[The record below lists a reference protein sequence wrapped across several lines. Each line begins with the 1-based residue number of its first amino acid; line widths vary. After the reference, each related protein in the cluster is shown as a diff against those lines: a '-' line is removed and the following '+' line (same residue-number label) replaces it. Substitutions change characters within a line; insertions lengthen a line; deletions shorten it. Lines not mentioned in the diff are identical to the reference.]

1 MGALPPLFVRAP
13 AKACDMSVSEFCIT
27 LEDTV
32 DRECIANLGTCILNS
47 ALAVTVC
54 VATLLLCSD
63 QPRRVRDALFEEHNS
78 RWILTFAM
86 IAVHLFELAD
96 GALILLRREQPKQ
109 NFHPMLAAGTSI
121 VAVLLGIYYYHKVE
135 RYGRPRR
142 LSVLMFFWPCVVA
155 LKMSKLVILY
165 GKGLGI
171 EHATLEGTWFGLIC
185 YLAMFLVELST
196 FMQKFCSLQAY
207 RCKSELRE
215 EANGGTPEEQ
225 VTYQYSRASLLSK
238 CTFFW
243 LVPLLRQ
250 GYRRPLELADLGFLP
265 EKHTNE
271 NQYRRFNEVYS
282 KEKAKAE
289 AKGAQVSLWCCFLKT
304 YWRTALAGGLIK
316 VIGDVI
322 GLIGPL
328 SISLILEYVDN
339 VTTNKSP
346 TLSADSYPTADE
358 VLSNGY
364 ILSFIIL
371 IATFMQSTFSNN
383 FNHIAIMESVHVRSA
398 LQSLVYLKSLS
409 IASDI
414 DVGMAVNHMSV
425 DSFNV
430 MLLFSMGHYIW
441 AVPVKLII
449 LLVLLYKQLG
459 YSALVG
465 AATIY
470 VLAPLQYWICTKLSE
485 LQKESLSISD
495 KRIKHTSELLQGI
508 KLLKLHGWE
517 KVYANMVKQ
526 IRKEE
531 LAVLKK
537 DAIFVALNTFIT
549 QGSAIL
555 LTLVTFSLY
564 SVIEGRPLT
573 PSQVFSGLALFNQ
586 LTVPLYIIPVVIPI
600 VINAIVSTKRLSE
613 FLSQPEVGTEAPW
626 RKKDDIP
633 KAVVEFHPESGS
645 VLLNIRDTELLDK
658 FLASTGDDS
667 DVFLSDAYSPIDS
680 PAVINMNHAYFT
692 YDTNTKIPILQDM
705 NITVPTGK
713 LTIIIGPV
721 GSGKTTLLAGMLGE
735 LTPYKG
741 TVHWANTTCIAYV
754 PQKPWLLNATLKE
767 NILFGQQYDGRRY
780 HQVIQA
786 CALQPDIDLLPAR
799 DMTEIGERGFNLSGG
814 QRQRIALARAFYSPA
829 KAVILDDPLSALD
842 THVGVHV
849 FEQGIRSLLLRRHRT
864 VVLVTHKQDLLI
876 HASKVI
882 ILEGGKIR
890 CQGNLA
896 EIEKLEP
903 DLTTVLSRSTKREV
917 APGRDN
923 TTKERHKLMRMITKQ
938 SLYLANSGSTQDL
951 RQQPRPVMLS
961 RQLSHDPSSPLPL
974 HDLSNDDASAAPRN
988 SCTPRPTSVGF
999 RFKASVSTDSMHSAS
1014 TGCSNTSSLI
1024 RSPWMRSPPSRLSSR
1039 VSNTAE
1045 NFIEEEEEYE
1055 ENEEKKKGELLANG
1069 TDQIGDDGLTGP
1081 LLGGPD
1087 GEEAQW
1093 KVIEEEDR
1101 EQGKIPCSVYLDY
1114 MRACRLLLVALVCV
1128 LFAANQGAR
1137 LGSDFWLTGWSE
1149 ASRDINVTV
1158 PASQDELAWG
1168 YLMGYLGLSVFCI
1181 VLSLVTNMSAQ
1192 LVSLRSVKV
1201 FHNNMIDN
1209 IVQCPMRF
1217 FDSNPIGRIIN
1228 RFSSDMGVIDK
1239 KLPVTLPVLLRF
1251 LMLCLSAILV
1261 DVCVT
1266 PYFLIVVVFVVA
1278 VYYYIQSFFRHSSR
1292 ELQRLDSITKSPV
1305 FSHFSETL
1313 SGLSTIRAYREES
1326 RFVERMNDHINDNNL
1341 AFIMVNCANC
1351 WLGISLDYLGG
1362 VILFLATVSSLTAA
1376 IMGTTSTSFVGIA
1389 MTYTLLVPIYLNWL
1403 VRQVSNVEMYMSS
1416 VERVNKYCNLPI
1428 ERVSSP
1434 VDVPLDWPSKGEVRF
1449 EKVTMTYEA
1458 GLDPILRNVSVTIAP
1473 GEKVGI
1479 CGRTGSGK
1487 SSLVMSLFKMVPIS
1501 EGKIFVDDIDI
1512 SMVPCDVLR
1521 SRLAIIPQE
1530 PILFSGTIRQNLDP
1544 KRAHTDEELWNVLE
1558 KAHLKEIV
1566 VLYGGLDGEVTEEG
1580 SNFSIGQKQLF
1591 CFARA
1596 LLQPSKVLILDEAT
1610 SSLDANLDNLIQETV
1625 LNEWADSTVLAIAH
1639 RVTGL
1644 LNFDKIIVLEAGHIV
1659 ESGSPAELKQ
1669 KRGSIFMSLLK
1680 EAEQ

>member
-1 MGALPPLFVRAP
+1 
-13 AKACDMSVSEFCIT
+13 
-27 LEDTV
+27 
-32 DRECIANLGTCILNS
+32 
-47 ALAVTVC
+47 
-54 VATLLLCSD
+54 
-63 QPRRVRDALFEEHNS
+63 
-78 RWILTFAM
+78 
-86 IAVHLFELAD
+86 
-96 GALILLRREQPKQ
+96 
-109 NFHPMLAAGTSI
+109 
-121 VAVLLGIYYYHKVE
+121 
-135 RYGRPRR
+135 
-142 LSVLMFFWPCVVA
+142 
-155 LKMSKLVILY
+155 MSKLVILY
-165 GKGLGI
+165 GKDLGI
-171 EHATLEGTWFGLIC
+171 EHATLEATWFGLVF
-185 YLAMFLVELST
+185 YTAMFLVELST
-196 FMQKFCSLQAY
+196 FLQKAY
-207 RCKSELRE
+207 QCKSELRG
-215 EANGGTPEEQ
+215 EANGDDQ
-225 VTYQYSRASLLSK
+225 VTYRYSRASLLSK

-271 NQYRRFNEVYS
+271 NQFQRFNYVYS

-289 AKGAQVSLWCCFLKT
+289 AKGTMVSLWCCYLKT

-322 GLIGPL
+322 GLVGPL
-328 SISLILEYVDN
+328 SISLILEYVDD
-339 VTTNKSP
+339 VTTNKSSNS
-346 TLSADSYPTADE
+346 SADLYPTAGE

-383 FNHIAIMESVHVRSA
+383 FNHMAIMESVHVRSA

-409 IASDI
+409 LASDI

-441 AVPVKLII
+441 AVPVKLTI

-517 KVYANMVKQ
+517 RVYANMVKQ
-526 IRKEE
+526 IRREE
-531 LAVLKK
+531 LAVLRM

-573 PSQVFSGLALFNQ
+573 PAQVFSGLALFNQ

-626 RKKDDIP
+626 RKKDDTP

-645 VLLNIRDTELLDK
+645 VLLNIRDSELLDK

-692 YDTNTKIPILQDM
+692 YDNNTKIPILQDM

-741 TVHWANTTCIAYV
+741 SVHWANTTCIAYV
-754 PQKPWLLNATLKE
+754 PQKPWLLNATFKE

-842 THVGVHV
+842 THVGMHV

-903 DLTTVLSRSTKREV
+903 DLATVLSCSTKREV
-917 APGRDN
+917 PSSRDN

-938 SLYLANSGSTQDL
+938 SLYLPNSGSTQDL
-951 RQQPRPVMLS
+951 RQQPRPVTLS

-974 HDLSNDDASAAPRN
+974 HDLSNDDTSAALRS

-1014 TGCSNTSSLI
+1014 TGVSNSSSLV
-1024 RSPWMRSPPSRLSSR
+1024 RNPWMRSPPSRLSSR

-1055 ENEEKKKGELLANG
+1055 ESEGKKEGLLANG
-1069 TDQIGDDGLTGP
+1069 TGQLGDDGITGP

-1087 GEEAQW
+1087 SLPLAEEAQW
-1093 KVIEEEDR
+1093 KVIEDEDR

-1114 MRACRLLLVALVCV
+1114 MRSCRLLLVALVCV

-1158 PASQDELAWG
+1158 PASKDELAWS

-1181 VLSLVTNMSAQ
+1181 VLSLVTNISAQ

-1239 KLPVTLPVLLRF
+1239 KLPVTIPVLLRF

-1266 PYFLIVVVFVVA
+1266 PYFSIVVVLVVA

-1313 SGLSTIRAYREES
+1313 SGLSTIRAYREEG
-1326 RFVERMNDHINDNNL
+1326 RFVERMNEHINDNNL

-1351 WLGISLDYLGG
+1351 WLGVSLDYLGG
-1362 VILFLATVSSLTAA
+1362 VILFLATISSLTAA

-1416 VERVNKYCNLPI
+1416 VERVNKYCHLPI
-1428 ERVSSP
+1428 EQVPSP
-1434 VDVPLDWPSKGEVRF
+1434 VEVPLDWPSKGEVRF

-1458 GLDPILRNVSVTIAP
+1458 GLDPILRNVSVTFAP

-1487 SSLVMSLFKMVPIS
+1487 SSLVMGLFKMVPVC

-1512 SMVPCDVLR
+1512 SLVPCDVLR

-1544 KRAHTDEELWNVLE
+1544 KRVHTDEELWNVLE

-1566 VLYGGLDGEVTEEG
+1566 ALYGGLDGEVHEEG

-1610 SSLDANLDNLIQETV
+1610 SSLDVKLDNLIQETV
-1625 LNEWADSTVLAIAH
+1625 LNEWANSTVLAIAH

-1644 LNFDKIIVLEAGHIV
+1644 LNFDKIVVLEAGHIV

>member
-1 MGALPPLFVRAP
+1 
-13 AKACDMSVSEFCIT
+13 MSVSDFCIT
-27 LEDTV
+27 LDDTV
-32 DRECIANLGTCILNS
+32 DRECVANLGTCILNS
-47 ALAVTVC
+47 ALVVTVC
-54 VATLLLCSD
+54 VATFLLCSD
-63 QPRRVRDALFEEHNS
+63 QNRRVRRTLFEEHNS
-78 RWILTFAM
+78 RWILTFVI

-96 GALILLRREQPKQ
+96 GVLILLRRERLKQ
-109 NFHPMLAAGTSI
+109 NVHFVLSAVTSL
-121 VAVLLGIYYYHKVE
+121 VAVVLAIYYFHKVE
-135 RYGRPRR
+135 KYGKLRR
-142 LSVLMFFWPCVVA
+142 LSVLLFFWPCVVA

-165 GKGLGI
+165 GKGLSI
-171 EHATLEGTWFGLIC
+171 EHATLQGTWLGLIF
-185 YLAMFLVELST
+185 YLTMFVVELLT
-196 FMQKFCSLQAY
+196 FTHKTY
-207 RCKSELRE
+207 YCKSEFKE
-215 EANGGTPEEQ
+215 EPRDLSDNSQ
-225 VTYQYSRASLLSK
+225 VTYKYSSASLLSK
-238 CTFFW
+238 CTFHW
-243 LVPLLRQ
+243 LVPLLRL
-250 GYRRPLELADLGFLP
+250 GYRRPLELADLGSLP

-271 NQYRRFNEVYS
+271 NQYRRFNDVYS

-289 AKGAQVSLWCCFLKT
+289 EKGTNVSLWCCFLKT
-304 YWRTALAGGLIK
+304 YWRTALAGGFIK
-316 VIGDVI
+316 VLGDVV
-322 GLIGPL
+322 GLVGPI
-328 SISLILEYVDN
+328 SISLILQYVDD
-339 VTTNKSP
+339 VTTSSGP
-346 TLSADSYPTADE
+346 TVSADSYPTAYE
-358 VLSNGY
+358 VLGNGY
-364 ILSFIIL
+364 ILSVVIL
-371 IATFMQSTFSNN
+371 LATFLQSTFSNN
-383 FNHIAIMESVHVRSA
+383 FNHMAIMESVHVRSA
-398 LQSLVYLKSLS
+398 LQSLVYLKSLA
-409 IASDI
+409 IASDV

-449 LLVLLYKQLG
+449 LLALLYKQLG

-470 VLAPLQYWICTKLSE
+470 ILAPLQYWVCTKLSE
-485 LQKESLSISD
+485 LQKESLTISD

-531 LAVLKK
+531 LAVLRK

-600 VINAIVSTKRLSE
+600 VINSIVSTKRLSE
-613 FLSQPEVGTEAPW
+613 FLNQPEVGSDAPW
-626 RKKDDIP
+626 RKKEDTP
-633 KAVVEFHPESGS
+633 KATVEFIPESGS
-645 VLLNIRDTELLDK
+645 VLLNIRDSELLEK
-658 FLASTGDDS
+658 FLGSAEDS
-667 DVFLSDAYSPIDS
+667 DVFLSEAYSPIDS
-680 PAVINMNHAYFT
+680 PSVINMNHAYFT
-692 YDTNTKIPILQDM
+692 YDMNTKIPILQDM
-705 NITVPTGK
+705 NFTVPTGK

-721 GSGKTTLLAGMLGE
+721 GSGKTTLLSGMLGE

-741 TVHWANTTCIAYV
+741 TVQWANTSCIAYV

-814 QRQRIALARAFYSPA
+814 QRQRIALARAFYSSA
-829 KAVILDDPLSALD
+829 KTVILDDPLSALD
-842 THVGVHV
+842 THVGMHV
-849 FEQGIRSLLLRRHRT
+849 FEQGVRNLLLRRHRT
-864 VVLVTHKQDLLI
+864 VVLVTHKQELLI
-876 HASKVI
+876 HASKVV

-903 DLTTVLSRSTKREV
+903 DLATVLSRSTKKEV
-917 APGRDN
+917 PSTRDN

-938 SLYLANSGSTQDL
+938 SLYLANSGSTQDV
-951 RQQPRPVMLS
+951 RPQPRPVTLS

-974 HDLSNDDASAAPRN
+974 HDLSNDEAGTAPRGA
-988 SCTPRPTSVGF
+988 CTPRPNSVGF
-999 RFKASVSTDSMHSAS
+999 RFRTSASTDSMHSTS
-1014 TGCSNTSSLI
+1014 TAGSNTSSLI
-1024 RSPWMRSPPSRLSSR
+1024 RGAWMRSPPSRLSSR

-1045 NFIEEEEEYE
+1045 NFIEEEEEE
-1055 ENEEKKKGELLANG
+1055 EDHEGKKKEMLLANG
-1069 TDQIGDDGLTGP
+1069 TDQPGEDGATGP
-1081 LLGGPD
+1081 LLSGPD
-1087 GEEAQW
+1087 SLALVEEAQW
-1093 KVIEEEDR
+1093 KVIEDEDR
-1101 EQGKIPCSVYLDY
+1101 EQGKIPCSVYTAY
-1114 MRACRLLLVALVCV
+1114 MRSCRFVLAALVCV
-1128 LFAANQGAR
+1128 LFAANQGAK

-1149 ASRDINVTV
+1149 ASRDINATV
-1158 PASQDELAWG
+1158 PATQDELAWS
-1168 YLMGYLGLSVFCI
+1168 YLMGYLGLSLFCI

-1201 FHNNMIDN
+1201 FHNSMIDN

-1217 FDSNPIGRIIN
+1217 FDANPIGRIIN

-1251 LMLCLSAILV
+1251 LMLCISAILV
-1261 DVCVT
+1261 DVFVT
-1266 PYFLIVVVFVVA
+1266 PYFLLVVVFVVA
-1278 VYYYIQSFFRHSSR
+1278 AYYYIQSFFRHSSR

-1313 SGLSTIRAYREES
+1313 AGLSTIRAFREEH
-1326 RFVERMNDHINDNNL
+1326 RFVEKMNEHINDNNL

-1362 VILFLATVSSLTAA
+1362 VILFLATVSSVTAA
-1376 IMGTTSTSFVGIA
+1376 ITGTASTSFVGIA

-1416 VERVNKYCNLPI
+1416 VERVTKYCQLPI
-1428 ERVSSP
+1428 ERIPSP
-1434 VDVPLDWPSKGEVRF
+1434 LQVPVDWPSKGEVRF

-1458 GLDPILRNVSVTIAP
+1458 GLDPILRNISVTFAP

-1487 SSLVMSLFKMVPIS
+1487 SSLVMGLFKMVPIS
-1501 EGKIFVDDIDI
+1501 EGKIFVDNIDI
-1512 SMVPCDVLR
+1512 SLVPYDVLR
-1521 SRLAIIPQE
+1521 SRLSIIPQE
-1530 PILFSGTIRQNLDP
+1530 PVLFSGTIRQNLDP
-1544 KRAHTDEELWNVLE
+1544 KRVHTDKQLWNVLE

-1566 VLYGGLDGEVTEEG
+1566 ILAGGLDGEVSEEG
-1580 SNFSIGQKQLF
+1580 ANFSSGQKQLF

-1596 LLQPSKVLILDEAT
+1596 LLQPSKVLVLDEAT
-1610 SSLDANLDNLIQETV
+1610 SSLDANLDSLIQETV

-1644 LNFDKIIVLEAGHIV
+1644 LNFDRVIVLEAGQIV

-1669 KRGSIFMSLLK
+1669 RRGSIFMSLLK

>member
-1 MGALPPLFVRAP
+1 
-13 AKACDMSVSEFCIT
+13 
-27 LEDTV
+27 
-32 DRECIANLGTCILNS
+32 
-47 ALAVTVC
+47 
-54 VATLLLCSD
+54 
-63 QPRRVRDALFEEHNS
+63 
-78 RWILTFAM
+78 
-86 IAVHLFELAD
+86 
-96 GALILLRREQPKQ
+96 
-109 NFHPMLAAGTSI
+109 
-121 VAVLLGIYYYHKVE
+121 
-135 RYGRPRR
+135 
-142 LSVLMFFWPCVVA
+142 
-155 LKMSKLVILY
+155 MSKLVILY
-165 GKGLGI
+165 GKDLGI
-171 EHATLEGTWFGLIC
+171 EHATLEATWFGLVFYTC
-185 YLAMFLVELST
+185 NVPCRAVDFLAEGSTSANRSSEGKPTETTKSPTDTAVHRCSPSAHSFGWCLSCDKAT
-196 FMQKFCSLQAY
+196 
-207 RCKSELRE
+207 
-215 EANGGTPEEQ
+215 
-225 VTYQYSRASLLSK
+225 V
-238 CTFFW
+238 
-243 LVPLLRQ
+243 V
-250 GYRRPLELADLGFLP
+250 PLELADLGFLP

-271 NQYRRFNEVYS
+271 NQFQRFNYVYS
-282 KEKAKAE
+282 KEKVKAE
-289 AKGAQVSLWCCFLKT
+289 AKGTMVSLWCCYLKT

-322 GLIGPL
+322 GLVGPL
-328 SISLILEYVDN
+328 SISLILEYVDD
-339 VTTNKSP
+339 VTTNKSSNS
-346 TLSADSYPTADE
+346 SADLYPTAGE

-383 FNHIAIMESVHVRSA
+383 FNHMAIMESVHVRSA

-409 IASDI
+409 LASDI

-441 AVPVKLII
+441 AVPVKLTI

-517 KVYANMVKQ
+517 RVYANMVKQ
-526 IRKEE
+526 IRREE
-531 LAVLKK
+531 LAVLRK

-573 PSQVFSGLALFNQ
+573 PAQVFSGLALFNQ

-626 RKKDDIP
+626 RKKDDTP

-645 VLLNIRDTELLDK
+645 VLLNIRDSELLDK

-692 YDTNTKIPILQDM
+692 YDNNTKIPILQDV

-741 TVHWANTTCIAYV
+741 SVHWA
-754 PQKPWLLNATLKE
+754 K
-767 NILFGQQYDGRRY
+767 Y

-842 THVGVHV
+842 THVGMHV

-903 DLTTVLSRSTKREV
+903 DLATVLSCSTKREV
-917 APGRDN
+917 PSSRDN

-938 SLYLANSGSTQDL
+938 SLYLPNSGSTQDL
-951 RQQPRPVMLS
+951 RQQPRPVTLS

-974 HDLSNDDASAAPRN
+974 HDLSNDDTSAAPRS

-1014 TGCSNTSSLI
+1014 TGVSNSSSLV
-1024 RSPWMRSPPSRLSSR
+1024 RNPWMRSPPSRLSSR

-1055 ENEEKKKGELLANG
+1055 ESEGKKEGLLANG
-1069 TDQIGDDGLTGP
+1069 TGQLGDDGITGP

-1087 GEEAQW
+1087 SLALAEEAQW
-1093 KVIEEEDR
+1093 KVIEDEDR

-1114 MRACRLLLVALVCV
+1114 MRSCRLLLVALVCV

-1158 PASQDELAWG
+1158 PASKDELAWS

-1181 VLSLVTNMSAQ
+1181 VLSLVTNISAQ

-1239 KLPVTLPVLLRF
+1239 KLPVTIPVLLRF

-1266 PYFLIVVVFVVA
+1266 PYFSIVVVLVVA

-1313 SGLSTIRAYREES
+1313 SGLSTIRAYREEG
-1326 RFVERMNDHINDNNL
+1326 RFVERMNEHINDNNL

-1351 WLGISLDYLGG
+1351 WLGVSLDYLGG
-1362 VILFLATVSSLTAA
+1362 VILFLATISSLTAA

-1416 VERVNKYCNLPI
+1416 VERVNKYCHLPI
-1428 ERVSSP
+1428 EQVPSP
-1434 VDVPLDWPSKGEVRF
+1434 VEVPLDWPSKGEVRF

-1458 GLDPILRNVSVTIAP
+1458 GLDPILRNVSVTFAP

-1487 SSLVMSLFKMVPIS
+1487 SSLVMGLFKMVPVC

-1512 SMVPCDVLR
+1512 SLVPCDVLR

-1544 KRAHTDEELWNVLE
+1544 KRVHTDEELWNVLE

-1566 VLYGGLDGEVTEEG
+1566 ALYGGLDGEVHEEG

-1610 SSLDANLDNLIQETV
+1610 SSLDVKLDNLIQETV
-1625 LNEWADSTVLAIAH
+1625 LNEWANSTVLAIAH

-1644 LNFDKIIVLEAGHIV
+1644 LNFDKIVVLEAGHIV

>member
-1 MGALPPLFVRAP
+1 
-13 AKACDMSVSEFCIT
+13 MSVSDFCIT
-27 LEDTV
+27 LDDTV
-32 DRECIANLGTCILNS
+32 DRECIANLGTCILNA
-47 ALAVTVC
+47 ALALTVC
-54 VATLLLCSD
+54 VATFLLCSD
-63 QPRRVRDALFEEHNS
+63 RPRRARDALFEEHNS
-78 RWILTFAM
+78 RWVLTFAV

-96 GALILLRREQPKQ
+96 GALILLRREQPRQ

-121 VAVLLGIYYYHKVE
+121 VAVVLGIYYYHKVE
-135 RYGRPRR
+135 KYGRPRR
-142 LSVLMFFWPCVVA
+142 LSVLLIFWSCVVA

-165 GKGLGI
+165 GKDLGI
-171 EHATLEGTWFGLIC
+171 EHATLEATWFGLVFYI
-185 YLAMFLVELST
+185 AMFLVELST
-196 FMQKFCSLQAY
+196 FLQKAY
-207 RCKSELRE
+207 QCKSELRG
-215 EANGGTPEEQ
+215 EANGDDQ
-225 VTYQYSRASLLSK
+225 VTYRYSRASLLSK

-271 NQYRRFNEVYS
+271 NQFQRFNYVYS

-289 AKGAQVSLWCCFLKT
+289 AKGTMVSLWCCYLKT

-322 GLIGPL
+322 GLVGPL
-328 SISLILEYVDN
+328 SISLILEYVDD
-339 VTTNKSP
+339 VTTNKSSNS
-346 TLSADSYPTADE
+346 SADLYPTAGE

-383 FNHIAIMESVHVRSA
+383 FNHMAIMESVHVRSA

-409 IASDI
+409 LASDI

-441 AVPVKLII
+441 AVPVKLTI

-517 KVYANMVKQ
+517 RVYANMVKQ
-526 IRKEE
+526 IRREE
-531 LAVLKK
+531 LAVLRK

-573 PSQVFSGLALFNQ
+573 PAQVFSGLALFNQ

-626 RKKDDIP
+626 RKKDDTP

-645 VLLNIRDTELLDK
+645 VLLNIRDSELLDK

-692 YDTNTKIPILQDM
+692 YDNNTKIPILQDV

-741 TVHWANTTCIAYV
+741 SVHWANTTCIAYV

-842 THVGVHV
+842 THVGMHV

-903 DLTTVLSRSTKREV
+903 DLATVLSCSTKREV
-917 APGRDN
+917 PSSRDN

-938 SLYLANSGSTQDL
+938 SLYLPNSGSTQDL
-951 RQQPRPVMLS
+951 RQQPRPVTLS

-974 HDLSNDDASAAPRN
+974 HDLSNDDTSAAPRS

-1014 TGCSNTSSLI
+1014 TGVSNSSSLV
-1024 RSPWMRSPPSRLSSR
+1024 RNPWMRSPPSRLSSR

-1055 ENEEKKKGELLANG
+1055 ESEGKKEGLLANG
-1069 TDQIGDDGLTGP
+1069 TGQLGDDGITGP

-1087 GEEAQW
+1087 SLALAEEAQW
-1093 KVIEEEDR
+1093 KVIEDEDR

-1114 MRACRLLLVALVCV
+1114 MKSCRLLLVALVCV

-1158 PASQDELAWG
+1158 PASKDELAWS

-1181 VLSLVTNMSAQ
+1181 VLSLVTNISAQ

-1239 KLPVTLPVLLRF
+1239 KLPVTIPVLLRF

-1266 PYFLIVVVFVVA
+1266 PYFSIVVVLVVA

-1313 SGLSTIRAYREES
+1313 SGLSTIRAYREEG
-1326 RFVERMNDHINDNNL
+1326 RFVERMNEHINDNNL

-1351 WLGISLDYLGG
+1351 WLGVSLDYLGG
-1362 VILFLATVSSLTAA
+1362 VILFLATISSLTAA

-1416 VERVNKYCNLPI
+1416 VERVNKYCHLPI
-1428 ERVSSP
+1428 EQVPSP
-1434 VDVPLDWPSKGEVRF
+1434 VEVPLDWPSKGEVRF

-1458 GLDPILRNVSVTIAP
+1458 GLDPILRNVSVTFAP

-1487 SSLVMSLFKMVPIS
+1487 SSLVMGLFKMVPVC

-1512 SMVPCDVLR
+1512 SLVPCDVLR

-1544 KRAHTDEELWNVLE
+1544 KRVHTDEELWNVLE

-1566 VLYGGLDGEVTEEG
+1566 ALYGGLDGEVHEEG

-1610 SSLDANLDNLIQETV
+1610 SSLDVKLDNLIQETV
-1625 LNEWADSTVLAIAH
+1625 LNEWANSTVLAIAH

-1644 LNFDKIIVLEAGHIV
+1644 LNFDKIVVLEAGHIV

>member
-1 MGALPPLFVRAP
+1 
-13 AKACDMSVSEFCIT
+13 MSVSEFCIT

-121 VAVLLGIYYYHKVE
+121 VAVVLGIYYYHKVE
-135 RYGRPRR
+135 KYGRPRR

-165 GKGLGI
+165 GKDS
-171 EHATLEGTWFGLIC
+171 A
-185 YLAMFLVELST
+185 SS
-196 FMQKFCSLQAY
+196 MQL
-207 RCKSELRE
+207 
-215 EANGGTPEEQ
+215 
-225 VTYQYSRASLLSK
+225 
-238 CTFFW
+238 W
-243 LVPLLRQ
+243 
-250 GYRRPLELADLGFLP
+250 
-265 EKHTNE
+265 
-271 NQYRRFNEVYS
+271 
-282 KEKAKAE
+282 KAP
-289 AKGAQVSLWCCFLKT
+289 
-304 YWRTALAGGLIK
+304 
-316 VIGDVI
+316 
-322 GLIGPL
+322 GPL

-346 TLSADSYPTADE
+346 TL
-358 VLSNGY
+358 
-364 ILSFIIL
+364 
-371 IATFMQSTFSNN
+371 
-383 FNHIAIMESVHVRSA
+383 
-398 LQSLVYLKSLS
+398 SLVYLKSLS

-842 THVGVHV
+842 THVGMHV

-917 APGRDN
+917 PPGRDN

-1351 WLGISLDYLGG
+1351 WLGVSLDYLGG

-1487 SSLVMSLFKMVPIS
+1487 SSLVMSLFKMVPVS

>member
-1 MGALPPLFVRAP
+1 
-13 AKACDMSVSEFCIT
+13 MSVSDFCIT

-32 DRECIANLGTCILNS
+32 DRECIANLGTCILNA
-47 ALAVTVC
+47 ALALTVC
-54 VATLLLCSD
+54 VATILLCSD

-109 NFHPMLAAGTSI
+109 NFHPMLGAGTSI
-121 VAVLLGIYYYHKVE
+121 VAVVLGIYYYHKVE
-135 RYGRPRR
+135 KYGRPKR
-142 LSVLMFFWPCVVA
+142 LSVLLFFWPCVVA

-171 EHATLEGTWFGLIC
+171 EHATLEATWFGLVC

-196 FMQKFCSLQAY
+196 FMQKFCSSQAY
-207 RCKSELRE
+207 QCKSELRG
-215 EANGGTPEEQ
+215 EANGDGQ
-225 VTYQYSRASLLSK
+225 VTYQYSCASLLSK

-271 NQYRRFNEVYS
+271 NQYQRFNEVYS
-282 KEKAKAE
+282 KEKVKAE
-289 AKGAQVSLWCCFLKT
+289 TKGTNVSLWCCFLKT

-322 GLIGPL
+322 GLVGPL
-328 SISLILEYVDN
+328 SISLILEYVDD
-339 VTTNKSP
+339 VTTNKSSN
-346 TLSADSYPTADE
+346 LSADSYPTAGE

-383 FNHIAIMESVHVRSA
+383 FNHMAIMESVHVRSA

-517 KVYANMVKQ
+517 RVYANMVKQ

-531 LAVLKK
+531 LEVLRK

-626 RKKDDIP
+626 RKKDDTP

-645 VLLNIRDTELLDK
+645 VLLNIRDSELLDK
-658 FLASTGDDS
+658 FLASAGDDS

-713 LTIIIGPV
+713 LTIIVGPV

-780 HQVIQA
+780 V
-786 CALQPDIDLLPAR
+786 
-799 DMTEIGERGFNLSGG
+799 
-814 QRQRIALARAFYSPA
+814 
-829 KAVILDDPLSALD
+829 
-842 THVGVHV
+842 
-849 FEQGIRSLLLRRHRT
+849 T
-864 VVLVTHKQDLLI
+864 VVLIMRTRQKTEVR
-876 HASKVI
+876 
-882 ILEGGKIR
+882 GKI
-890 CQGNLA
+890 
-896 EIEKLEP
+896 
-903 DLTTVLSRSTKREV
+903 EV
-917 APGRDN
+917 
-923 TTKERHKLMRMITKQ
+923 
-938 SLYLANSGSTQDL
+938 
-951 RQQPRPVMLS
+951 
-961 RQLSHDPSSPLPL
+961 
-974 HDLSNDDASAAPRN
+974 
-988 SCTPRPTSVGF
+988 
-999 RFKASVSTDSMHSAS
+999 
-1014 TGCSNTSSLI
+1014 
-1024 RSPWMRSPPSRLSSR
+1024 
-1039 VSNTAE
+1039 
-1045 NFIEEEEEYE
+1045 
-1055 ENEEKKKGELLANG
+1055 
-1069 TDQIGDDGLTGP
+1069 
-1081 LLGGPD
+1081 
-1087 GEEAQW
+1087 
-1093 KVIEEEDR
+1093 
-1101 EQGKIPCSVYLDY
+1101 
-1114 MRACRLLLVALVCV
+1114 
-1128 LFAANQGAR
+1128 
-1137 LGSDFWLTGWSE
+1137 
-1149 ASRDINVTV
+1149 
-1158 PASQDELAWG
+1158 
-1168 YLMGYLGLSVFCI
+1168 
-1181 VLSLVTNMSAQ
+1181 
-1192 LVSLRSVKV
+1192 
-1201 FHNNMIDN
+1201 
-1209 IVQCPMRF
+1209 
-1217 FDSNPIGRIIN
+1217 
-1228 RFSSDMGVIDK
+1228 
-1239 KLPVTLPVLLRF
+1239 
-1251 LMLCLSAILV
+1251 
-1261 DVCVT
+1261 
-1266 PYFLIVVVFVVA
+1266 
-1278 VYYYIQSFFRHSSR
+1278 
-1292 ELQRLDSITKSPV
+1292 
-1305 FSHFSETL
+1305 
-1313 SGLSTIRAYREES
+1313 
-1326 RFVERMNDHINDNNL
+1326 
-1341 AFIMVNCANC
+1341 
-1351 WLGISLDYLGG
+1351 
-1362 VILFLATVSSLTAA
+1362 
-1376 IMGTTSTSFVGIA
+1376 
-1389 MTYTLLVPIYLNWL
+1389 
-1403 VRQVSNVEMYMSS
+1403 
-1416 VERVNKYCNLPI
+1416 
-1428 ERVSSP
+1428 
-1434 VDVPLDWPSKGEVRF
+1434 
-1449 EKVTMTYEA
+1449 
-1458 GLDPILRNVSVTIAP
+1458 
-1473 GEKVGI
+1473 
-1479 CGRTGSGK
+1479 
-1487 SSLVMSLFKMVPIS
+1487 
-1501 EGKIFVDDIDI
+1501 
-1512 SMVPCDVLR
+1512 
-1521 SRLAIIPQE
+1521 
-1530 PILFSGTIRQNLDP
+1530 
-1544 KRAHTDEELWNVLE
+1544 
-1558 KAHLKEIV
+1558 
-1566 VLYGGLDGEVTEEG
+1566 
-1580 SNFSIGQKQLF
+1580 
-1591 CFARA
+1591 
-1596 LLQPSKVLILDEAT
+1596 
-1610 SSLDANLDNLIQETV
+1610 
-1625 LNEWADSTVLAIAH
+1625 
-1639 RVTGL
+1639 
-1644 LNFDKIIVLEAGHIV
+1644 
-1659 ESGSPAELKQ
+1659 
-1669 KRGSIFMSLLK
+1669 
-1680 EAEQ
+1680 

>member
-1 MGALPPLFVRAP
+1 
-13 AKACDMSVSEFCIT
+13 MSVSDFCIK
-27 LEDTV
+27 LDDTV
-32 DRECIANLGTCILNS
+32 DRECIANLGACILNS
-47 ALAVTVC
+47 ALVVTVC
-54 VATLLLCSD
+54 VATFLLCSD
-63 QPRRVRDALFEEHNS
+63 QSRRVRGNLFEEHNS
-78 RWILTFAM
+78 RWILTFCL

-96 GALILLRREQPKQ
+96 GVLILLRREQLRQ
-109 NFHPMLAAGTSI
+109 NVHAVLCPATSV
-121 VAVLLGIYYYHKVE
+121 VAVALAIYFYHKVE
-135 RYGRPRR
+135 KHGKARR
-142 LSVLMFFWPCVVA
+142 LSVLLFFWPCVVA

-165 GKGLGI
+165 GKGLSI
-171 EHATLEGTWFGLIC
+171 RHATLEGTWLGLVF
-185 YLAMFLVELST
+185 YLIMFVVELST
-196 FMQKFCSLQAY
+196 FMQKFCLLQAY
-207 RCKSELRE
+207 WRRSEVKMRGP
-215 EANGGTPEEQ
+215 NGVPNNDQ
-225 VTYQYSRASLLSK
+225 VTYRYSSASLLSK
-238 CTFFW
+238 CTFHW
-243 LVPLLRQ
+243 LVPLLRL
-250 GYRRPLELADLGFLP
+250 GYSRPLELADLGYLP

-282 KEKAKAE
+282 KEKSKAE
-289 AKGAQVSLWCCFLKT
+289 AKGSRVSLWCCFLKT

-316 VIGDVI
+316 VVGDII
-322 GLIGPL
+322 GLMGPL
-328 SISLILEYVDN
+328 SISLILEYVDRVAAGSYSSVN
-339 VTTNKSP
+339 
-346 TLSADSYPTADE
+346 ADPYPTVDD

-364 ILSFIIL
+364 IISFVIL
-371 IATFMQSTFSNN
+371 IATFMQSIFSNN
-383 FNHIAIMESVHVRSA
+383 FNHMAIMESVHVRSA
-398 LQSLVYLKSLS
+398 LQSLVYLKSLVL
-409 IASDI
+409 ASDV

-470 VLAPLQYWICTKLSE
+470 VLAPLQYWVCTKLSK
-485 LQKESLSISD
+485 LQKEALSISD

-531 LAVLKK
+531 LVVLKK

-555 LTLVTFSLY
+555 LTLVTFSIY
-564 SVIEGRPLT
+564 SVVEGRPLT

-586 LTVPLYIIPVVIPI
+586 LTVPLYIIPFVIPI
-600 VINAIVSTKRLSE
+600 VINAVVSTKRLSE
-613 FLSQPEVGTEAPW
+613 FLSQPEVGSEAPW
-626 RKKDDIP
+626 RKKEDTP
-633 KAVVEFHPESGS
+633 KATVEFIPESGS
-645 VLLNIRDTELLDK
+645 VLLNIRDSEVLDK
-658 FLASTGDDS
+658 FFMSAGDDS

-680 PAVINMNHAYFT
+680 PAVISMNHAYFT
-692 YDTNTKIPILQDM
+692 YDVTTKIPILQDM
-705 NITVPTGK
+705 NFTVPTGK
-713 LTIIIGPV
+713 LTVIIGPV
-721 GSGKTTLLAGMLGE
+721 GSGKTTLLSGMLGE

-741 TVHWANTTCIAYV
+741 SVHWANIRCIAYV
-754 PQKPWLLNATLKE
+754 PQKAWLLNATLKE

-799 DMTEIGERGFNLSGG
+799 DMTEIGERGVNLSGG
-814 QRQRIALARAFYSPA
+814 QRQRIALARAIYSCA
-829 KAVILDDPLSALD
+829 KTVILDDPLSALD
-842 THVGVHV
+842 THVGMHV

-864 VVLVTHKQDLLI
+864 VVLVTHKQELLI

-882 ILEGGKIR
+882 ILEGGKVR

-903 DLTTVLSRSTKREV
+903 DLASVLSRSTKRE
-917 APGRDN
+917 AARDN
-923 TTKERHKLMRMITKQ
+923 TTRERHRLMRMITKQ
-938 SLYLANSGSTQDL
+938 SLYLANAGSTQDV
-951 RQQPRPVMLS
+951 RTPQPRPVTLS

-974 HDLSNDDASAAPRN
+974 HDWGDDEAGTTPRGAS
-988 SCTPRPTSVGF
+988 TPRPTSVGF
-999 RFKASVSTDSMHSAS
+999 RFHTSASTDSMHSAS
-1014 TGCSNTSSLI
+1014 TTGSNTPSSLL
-1024 RSPWMRSPPSRLSSR
+1024 RGSWMRCPPSRLNSR

-1045 NFIEEEEEYE
+1045 NFIEEVDEDEDGK
-1055 ENEEKKKGELLANG
+1055 EKKSELPFANG
-1069 TDQIGDDGLTGP
+1069 GDQFGGDDGATGP
-1081 LLGGPD
+1081 LLRVPD
-1087 GEEAQW
+1087 TSAVIAEAQW
-1093 KVIEEEDR
+1093 KLIEEEDR
-1101 EQGKIPCSVYLDY
+1101 QQGQVAWSVYAAY
-1114 MRACRLLLVALVCV
+1114 VRSCRFPLVALVCG

-1149 ASRDINVTV
+1149 ASRDVNATAPLTATQADV
-1158 PASQDELAWG
+1158 AWS
-1168 YLMGYLGLSVFCI
+1168 YLMGYLGLSLFCI

-1201 FHNNMIDN
+1201 FHNDMIDN
-1209 IVQCPMRF
+1209 VVQCPMRF
-1217 FDSNPIGRIIN
+1217 FDANPIGRIIN

-1266 PYFLIVVVFVVA
+1266 PYFLLVVVFVVA
-1278 VYYYIQSFFRHSSR
+1278 AYYYIQSFFRHSSR

-1313 SGLSTIRAYREES
+1313 AGLSTIRAFTEES
-1326 RFVERMNDHINDNNL
+1326 RFVEKMNDHINDNNL

-1351 WLGISLDYLGG
+1351 WLGISLDFLGG

-1376 IMGTTSTSFVGIA
+1376 IMGATSTSFVGIA

-1416 VERVNKYCNLPI
+1416 VERVSKYCQLPI
-1428 ERVSSP
+1428 ERVPSP
-1434 VDVPLDWPSKGEVRF
+1434 AEVPLDWPSKGEVRF
-1449 EKVTMTYEA
+1449 EKVTMAYEA
-1458 GLDPILRNVSVTIAP
+1458 GLDPILRNISVTFAP

-1487 SSLVMSLFKMVPIS
+1487 SSLVMGLFKMVPIS
-1501 EGKIFVDDIDI
+1501 EGTIFVDGIDI
-1512 SMVPCDVLR
+1512 SQVPYEELR

-1530 PILFSGTIRQNLDP
+1530 PVLFSGTIRQNLDP
-1544 KRAHTDEELWNVLE
+1544 KRMHSDEQLWSVLE

-1566 VLYGGLDGEVTEEG
+1566 ILYGGLDGEVHEEG
-1580 SNFSIGQKQLF
+1580 SNFSLGQKQLF

-1596 LLQPSKVLILDEAT
+1596 LLQPSKVLVLDEAT
-1610 SSLDANLDNLIQETV
+1610 SSLDASLDTLIQEIV
-1625 LNEWADSTVLAIAH
+1625 LNEWAGSTVLAIAH

-1644 LNFDKIIVLEAGHIV
+1644 LNFDRIIVLEAGQIV

-1669 KRGSIFMSLLK
+1669 RRGSIFMSLLK

>member
-1 MGALPPLFVRAP
+1 
-13 AKACDMSVSEFCIT
+13 MSVSDFCIT

-32 DRECIANLGTCILNS
+32 DRECIANLGTCILNA
-47 ALAVTVC
+47 ALALTVC
-54 VATLLLCSD
+54 VATFLLCSD

-109 NFHPMLAAGTSI
+109 NFHPMLGAGTSI
-121 VAVLLGIYYYHKVE
+121 VAAVLGIYYYHKVE
-135 RYGRPRR
+135 KYGRPRR
-142 LSVLMFFWPCVVA
+142 LSVLLFFWPCVVA

-171 EHATLEGTWFGLIC
+171 EHATLEATWFGLVC

-196 FMQKFCSLQAY
+196 FMQKAY
-207 RCKSELRE
+207 QCKSELRE
-215 EANGGTPEEQ
+215 ETHGDDQ
-225 VTYQYSRASLLSK
+225 VTYRYSCASLLSK

-271 NQYRRFNEVYS
+271 NQFRRFNEVYS
-282 KEKAKAE
+282 KEKAKADT
-289 AKGAQVSLWCCFLKT
+289 KGTKVSLWCCYLKT
-304 YWRTALAGGLIK
+304 YWQTALTGGLIK
-316 VIGDVI
+316 VIGDVV
-322 GLIGPL
+322 GLVGPL
-328 SISLILEYVDN
+328 SISLILEYVDD
-339 VTTNKSP
+339 VTTNKSSN
-346 TLSADSYPTADE
+346 LSADSYPTAAE

-383 FNHIAIMESVHVRSA
+383 FNHMAIMESVHVRSA

-459 YSALVG
+459 CSALVG

-517 KVYANMVKQ
+517 RVYANMVKQ

-531 LAVLKK
+531 LAVLRK

-626 RKKDDIP
+626 RKKDDTP
-633 KAVVEFHPESGS
+633 KAIVEFHPESGS
-645 VLLNIRDTELLDK
+645 VLLNIRDSELLDK

-842 THVGVHV
+842 THVGMHV

-903 DLTTVLSRSTKREV
+903 DLATVLSRSTKREV
-917 APGRDN
+917 PPSRDN

-951 RQQPRPVMLS
+951 RQQPRPVTLS

-974 HDLSNDDASAAPRN
+974 HDLSNDDTSAALRS
-988 SCTPRPTSVGF
+988 SCTQRPTSVGF
-999 RFKASVSTDSMHSAS
+999 RFKASISTDSMHSAS
-1014 TGCSNTSSLI
+1014 TGASNTSSLI
-1024 RSPWMRSPPSRLSSR
+1024 RNPWMRSPPSRLSSR
-1039 VSNTAE
+1039 VSNTVE
-1045 NFIEEEEEYE
+1045 NFIEEDEEYE
-1055 ENEEKKKGELLANG
+1055 EIEGKKKEELVANG
-1069 TDQIGDDGLTGP
+1069 TDQLGDEGLTGP

-1087 GEEAQW
+1087 SLALVEEAQW

-1114 MRACRLLLVALVCV
+1114 MRSCRLLLVALVCV
-1128 LFAANQGAR
+1128 LFAANQGAK

-1149 ASRDINVTV
+1149 ASRDINVT
-1158 PASQDELAWG
+1158 DELAWS
-1168 YLMGYLGLSVFCI
+1168 YLMGYLGLSLFCI

-1201 FHNNMIDN
+1201 FHNSMIDN

-1278 VYYYIQSFFRHSSR
+1278 VYYYVQCFFRQSSR

-1313 SGLSTIRAYREES
+1313 SGLSTIRAYREEG
-1326 RFVERMNDHINDNNL
+1326 RFVERMNEHINDNNL

-1351 WLGISLDYLGG
+1351 WLGVSLDYLGG
-1362 VILFLATVSSLTAA
+1362 VILFLATISSLTAA

-1416 VERVNKYCNLPI
+1416 VERVNKYCHLPI
-1428 ERVSSP
+1428 ERVPSP
-1434 VDVPLDWPSKGEVRF
+1434 VEVPLDWPSKGEVRF

-1458 GLDPILRNVSVTIAP
+1458 GLDPILRNVSVTFAA

-1487 SSLVMSLFKMVPIS
+1487 SSLVMGLFKMAP
-1501 EGKIFVDDIDI
+1501 
-1512 SMVPCDVLR
+1512 
-1521 SRLAIIPQE
+1521 E

-1544 KRAHTDEELWNVLE
+1544 KRVHTDEELWNVLE

-1566 VLYGGLDGEVTEEG
+1566 VLYGGLDGEVSEEG

-1610 SSLDANLDNLIQETV
+1610 SSLDAKLDNLIQETV
-1625 LNEWADSTVLAIAH
+1625 LNEWANSTVLAIAH

>member
-1 MGALPPLFVRAP
+1 
-13 AKACDMSVSEFCIT
+13 MSVSDFCIT

-47 ALAVTVC
+47 ALVVTVC
-54 VATLLLCSD
+54 VATFLLCSD
-63 QPRRVRDALFEEHNS
+63 QSRRVRRALFEEHNS
-78 RWILTFAM
+78 RWILTFV
-86 IAVHLFELAD
+86 IVAVHLFELAD
-96 GALILLRREQPKQ
+96 GVLILLRRERLKQ
-109 NFHPMLAAGTSI
+109 NVHVVLSAATSV
-121 VAVLLGIYYYHKVE
+121 VAVVLAIYYFHKVE
-135 RYGRPRR
+135 RYGKVRR
-142 LSVLMFFWPCVVA
+142 LSVLLFFWPCVVA

-165 GKGLGI
+165 GKGLSI
-171 EHATLEGTWFGLIC
+171 KHATLQGTWLGLVF
-185 YLAMFLVELST
+185 YLAMFVVEVLT
-196 FMQKFCSLQAY
+196 FTHKTY
-207 RCKSELRE
+207 HCKSEFKE
-215 EANGGTPEEQ
+215 EPRDTTDNDQ
-225 VTYQYSRASLLSK
+225 VTYKYSSASLLSK
-238 CTFFW
+238 CTFHW
-243 LVPLLRQ
+243 LVPLLRL

-265 EKHTNE
+265 DKHTNE
-271 NQYRRFNEVYS
+271 NQYTRFNDVYS

-289 AKGAQVSLWCCFLKT
+289 AKGARVSLWCCFLKT
-304 YWRTALAGGLIK
+304 YWRTALAGGFIK
-316 VIGDVI
+316 VLGDVV
-322 GLIGPL
+322 GLVGPI
-328 SISLILEYVDN
+328 SISLILEYVDD
-339 VTTNKSP
+339 VTTGSSP
-346 TLSADSYPTADE
+346 TVTADSYPTAYE
-358 VLSNGY
+358 VLGNGY
-364 ILSFIIL
+364 ILSFVIL
-371 IATFMQSTFSNN
+371 LATFLQSTFSNN
-383 FNHIAIMESVHVRSA
+383 FNHMAIMESVHVRSA
-398 LQSLVYLKSLS
+398 LQSLVYLKSLT
-409 IASDI
+409 IASDV

-449 LLVLLYKQLG
+449 LLALLYKQLG
-459 YSALVG
+459 YSALIG

-470 VLAPLQYWICTKLSE
+470 VLAPLQYWVCTKLSE
-485 LQKESLSISD
+485 LQKKSLTISD

-531 LAVLKK
+531 LAVLRK
-537 DAIFVALNTFIT
+537 DAVFVALNTFIT

-613 FLSQPEVGTEAPW
+613 FLNQPEVGSDAPW
-626 RKKDDIP
+626 RKKEDTP
-633 KAVVEFHPESGS
+633 KATVEFIPESGS
-645 VLLNIRDTELLDK
+645 VLLNIRDSELLEK
-658 FLASTGDDS
+658 FLGSAGEDS
-667 DVFLSDAYSPIDS
+667 DVFLSEAYSPIDS

-692 YDTNTKIPILQDM
+692 YDMNTKIPILQDM
-705 NITVPTGK
+705 NFTVPTGK

-721 GSGKTTLLAGMLGE
+721 GSGKTTLLSGMLGE

-741 TVHWANTTCIAYV
+741 TVQWANTSCIAYV

-814 QRQRIALARAFYSPA
+814 QRQRIALARAFYSSA
-829 KAVILDDPLSALD
+829 KTVILDDPLSALD
-842 THVGVHV
+842 THVGMHV
-849 FEQGIRSLLLRRHRT
+849 FEQGVRNLLLRRHRS
-864 VVLVTHKQDLLI
+864 VVLVTHKQELLI

-903 DLTTVLSRSTKREV
+903 DLAAVLSRSTKKE
-917 APGRDN
+917 APSVRDN

-938 SLYLANSGSTQDL
+938 SLYLANSGSMQDV
-951 RQQPRPVMLS
+951 RPQPRPVTLS

-974 HDLSNDDASAAPRN
+974 HDLSNDEAGTAMRSA
-988 SCTPRPTSVGF
+988 CTPRPTSVGF
-999 RFKASVSTDSMHSAS
+999 RFRTSASTDSMHSAS
-1014 TGCSNTSSLI
+1014 TTGSNTPSLT
-1024 RSPWMRSPPSRLSSR
+1024 RGAWMRNPPSRLSSR

-1045 NFIEEEEEYE
+1045 NFIEEEEEDE
-1055 ENEEKKKGELLANG
+1055 DHEGKKNEMLLANG
-1069 TDQIGDDGLTGP
+1069 TDQLGEDGASGP
-1081 LLGGPD
+1081 LLSGPD
-1087 GEEAQW
+1087 SFALVEEAQW

-1101 EQGKIPCSVYLDY
+1101 EQGKIPCSVYVAY
-1114 MRACRLLLVALVCV
+1114 MRSCRFVLATLVCV

-1149 ASRDINVTV
+1149 ASRDINATV
-1158 PASQDELAWG
+1158 PATEDDLAWS
-1168 YLMGYLGLSVFCI
+1168 YLMGYLGLSLLCI
-1181 VLSLVTNMSAQ
+1181 ILSLVTNMSAQ

-1201 FHNNMIDN
+1201 FHNTMIDN

-1217 FDSNPIGRIIN
+1217 FDANPIGRIIN

-1251 LMLCLSAILV
+1251 LMLCISAILV
-1261 DVCVT
+1261 DVFVT
-1266 PYFLIVVVFVVA
+1266 PYFLLVVVFVVA
-1278 VYYYIQSFFRHSSR
+1278 AYYYIQSFFRHSSR

-1313 SGLSTIRAYREES
+1313 AGLSTIRAFREEH
-1326 RFVERMNDHINDNNL
+1326 RFVEKMNEHINDNNL

-1362 VILFLATVSSLTAA
+1362 VILFLATVSSVTAA
-1376 IMGTTSTSFVGIA
+1376 ITGTASTSFVGIA

-1416 VERVNKYCNLPI
+1416 VERVTKYCQLPI
-1428 ERVSSP
+1428 ERVPSP
-1434 VDVPLDWPSKGEVRF
+1434 VEVPVDWPSNGQVRF

-1458 GLDPILRNVSVTIAP
+1458 GLDPILRNISVTFAP

-1487 SSLVMSLFKMVPIS
+1487 SSLVMGLFKMVPIS
-1501 EGKIFVDDIDI
+1501 EGKIFVDNVDI
-1512 SMVPCDVLR
+1512 SLVPYDVLR
-1521 SRLAIIPQE
+1521 SRLSIIPQE
-1530 PILFSGTIRQNLDP
+1530 PVLFSGTVRQNLDP
-1544 KRAHTDEELWNVLE
+1544 KRVHTDEQLWNVLE

-1566 VLYGGLDGEVTEEG
+1566 ILAGGLDGEVSEEG
-1580 SNFSIGQKQLF
+1580 ANFSIGQKQLF

-1596 LLQPSKVLILDEAT
+1596 LLQPSKVLVLDEAT
-1610 SSLDANLDNLIQETV
+1610 SSLDANLDSLIQETV
-1625 LNEWADSTVLAIAH
+1625 LNEWAGSTVLAIAH

-1644 LNFDKIIVLEAGHIV
+1644 LNFDRVIVLEAGQIV

-1669 KRGSIFMSLLK
+1669 RRGSIFMSLLK

>member
-1 MGALPPLFVRAP
+1 
-13 AKACDMSVSEFCIT
+13 MSVSDFCIT
-27 LEDTV
+27 LDDTV
-32 DRECIANLGTCILNS
+32 DRECIANLGTCILNA
-47 ALAVTVC
+47 ALALTVC
-54 VATLLLCSD
+54 VATFLLCSD
-63 QPRRVRDALFEEHNS
+63 RPRRARDALFEEHNS
-78 RWILTFAM
+78 RWVLTFAV

-96 GALILLRREQPKQ
+96 GALILLRREQPRQ

-121 VAVLLGIYYYHKVE
+121 VAVVLGIYYYHKVE
-135 RYGRPRR
+135 KYGRPRR
-142 LSVLMFFWPCVVA
+142 LSVLLIFWSCVVA

-165 GKGLGI
+165 GKDLGI
-171 EHATLEGTWFGLIC
+171 EHATLEATWFGLVFYI
-185 YLAMFLVELST
+185 AMFLVELST
-196 FMQKFCSLQAY
+196 FLQKFCSSQAY
-207 RCKSELRE
+207 QCKSELRG
-215 EANGGTPEEQ
+215 EANGDDQ
-225 VTYQYSRASLLSK
+225 VTYRYSRASLLSK

-271 NQYRRFNEVYS
+271 NQFQRFNYVYS

-289 AKGAQVSLWCCFLKT
+289 AKGTMVSLWCCYLKT

-322 GLIGPL
+322 GLVGPL
-328 SISLILEYVDN
+328 SISLILEYVDD
-339 VTTNKSP
+339 VTTNKSSNS
-346 TLSADSYPTADE
+346 SADLYPTAGE

-383 FNHIAIMESVHVRSA
+383 FNHMAIMESVHVRSA

-409 IASDI
+409 LASDI

-441 AVPVKLII
+441 AVPVKLTI

-517 KVYANMVKQ
+517 RVYANMVKQ
-526 IRKEE
+526 IRREE
-531 LAVLKK
+531 LAVLRK

-573 PSQVFSGLALFNQ
+573 PAQVFSGLALFNQ

-626 RKKDDIP
+626 RKKDDTP

-645 VLLNIRDTELLDK
+645 VLLNIRDSELLDK

-692 YDTNTKIPILQDM
+692 YDNNTKIPILQDV

-741 TVHWANTTCIAYV
+741 SVHWANTTCIAYV

-842 THVGVHV
+842 THVGMHV

-903 DLTTVLSRSTKREV
+903 DLATVLSCSTKREV
-917 APGRDN
+917 PSSRDN

-938 SLYLANSGSTQDL
+938 SLYLPNSGSTQDL
-951 RQQPRPVMLS
+951 RQQPRPVTLS

-974 HDLSNDDASAAPRN
+974 HDLSNDDTSAAPRS

-1014 TGCSNTSSLI
+1014 TGVSNSSSLV
-1024 RSPWMRSPPSRLSSR
+1024 RNPWMRSPPSRLSSR

-1055 ENEEKKKGELLANG
+1055 ESEGKKEGLLANG
-1069 TDQIGDDGLTGP
+1069 TGQLGDDGITGP

-1087 GEEAQW
+1087 SLALAEEAQW
-1093 KVIEEEDR
+1093 KVIEDEDR

-1114 MRACRLLLVALVCV
+1114 MKSCRLLLVALVCV

-1158 PASQDELAWG
+1158 PASKDELAWS

-1181 VLSLVTNMSAQ
+1181 VLSLVTNISAQ

-1239 KLPVTLPVLLRF
+1239 KLPVTIPVLLRF

-1266 PYFLIVVVFVVA
+1266 PYFSIVVVLVVA

-1313 SGLSTIRAYREES
+1313 SGLSTIRAYREEG
-1326 RFVERMNDHINDNNL
+1326 RFVERMNEHINDNNL

-1351 WLGISLDYLGG
+1351 WLGVSLDYLGG
-1362 VILFLATVSSLTAA
+1362 VILFLATISSLTAA

-1416 VERVNKYCNLPI
+1416 VERVNKYCHLPI
-1428 ERVSSP
+1428 EQVPSP
-1434 VDVPLDWPSKGEVRF
+1434 VEVPLDWPSKGEVRF

-1458 GLDPILRNVSVTIAP
+1458 GLDPILRNVSVTFAP

-1487 SSLVMSLFKMVPIS
+1487 SSLVMGLFKMVPVC

-1512 SMVPCDVLR
+1512 SLVPCDVLR

-1544 KRAHTDEELWNVLE
+1544 KRVHTDEELWNVLE

-1566 VLYGGLDGEVTEEG
+1566 ALYGGLDGEVHEEG

-1610 SSLDANLDNLIQETV
+1610 SSLDVKLDNLIQETV
-1625 LNEWADSTVLAIAH
+1625 LNEWANSTVLAIAH

-1644 LNFDKIIVLEAGHIV
+1644 LNFDKIVVLEAGHIV